1 MAYKAFNKKCANAN
15 TSFGAIKGKLI
26 SNQPQAEELHKTIIR
41 KFEKRK
47 VYYSLKDNF
56 WTTDLAEMQ
65 LISK

>member
-1 MAYKAFNKKCANAN
+1 MAYKASNKKCPSAN
-15 TSFGAIKGKLI
+15 TSFGAIKSKLV

-41 KFEKRK
+41 KFKKRK

-56 WTTDLAEMQ
+56 WTTDLGEMQ